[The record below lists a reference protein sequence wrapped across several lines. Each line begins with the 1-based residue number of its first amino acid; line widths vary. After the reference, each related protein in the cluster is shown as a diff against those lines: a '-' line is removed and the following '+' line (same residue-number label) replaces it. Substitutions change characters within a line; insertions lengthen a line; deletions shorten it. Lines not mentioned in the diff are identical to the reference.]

1 MILAP
6 TFRWS
11 PINAIP
17 KPIIEYVANSIEIK
31 LDKTKLQNYMQL
43 KQRKRHKAVIRK
55 FLAINENKQ
64 LGKII
69 MKSASLKSAAI
80 KENLA
85 DIINDMLE
93 EIIKNSLQ
101 LDPK

>member
-1 MILAP
+1 MLSLKCYQCLGYHI
-6 TFRWS
+6 

-17 KPIIEYVANSIEIK
+17 KPIIEYVANYIEIK

-69 MKSASLKSAAI
+69 M
-80 KENLA
+80 
-85 DIINDMLE
+85 
-93 EIIKNSLQ
+93 
-101 LDPK
+101 